1 MNDPAN
7 PAGREPAAA
16 RPRRRLRPREIA
28 LGRRLPGESSPR
40 PIPAFP
46 IGPGRTAYSPQ
57 ARGALAIVLVVLV
70 ALTVFIGVLLATGH
84 GGSGAR
90 VVTIPAADRGAS
102 PALLRAAELVG
113 FQPRTTP
120 GAGQIENAPLFT
132 ANPGSSPSLLRVGTL
147 APLFTLRTP
156 TGERVS
162 LRRLRGHVVLLEFF
176 ATWCPHCAAEAPH
189 LERLSASLPRSRFSF
204 LGINA
209 DGETAPSVLAYHI
222 FFGLGF
228 PALLDPSRHPG
239 SFSARGSAG
248 PVSKAFRAG
257 TFPTFYVL
265 DRAGRVV
272 WAGQGEQPD
281 LLLRRELHRALAA
294 PVR

>member
-1 MNDPAN
+1 M
-7 PAGREPAAA
+7 
-16 RPRRRLRPREIA
+16 
-28 LGRRLPGESSPR
+28 
-40 PIPAFP
+40 
-46 IGPGRTAYSPQ
+46 
-57 ARGALAIVLVVLV
+57 LV

-84 GGSGAR
+84 GGSGLRA
-90 VVTIPAADRGAS
+90 VTIPAADRGAS
-102 PALLRAAELVG
+102 PALLRAAEAVG

-120 GAGQIENAPLFT
+120 GAGQVENAPLFT

-156 TGERVS
+156 TGARVS
-162 LRRLRGHVVLLEFF
+162 LRSLRGHVVLLEFF

-189 LERLSASLPRSRFSF
+189 LERLSAALPRSTFSF

-222 FFGLGF
+222 FFGLRF

-239 SFSARGSAG
+239 SFSAAGSAG

-265 DRAGRVV
+265 DRAGRIV

-281 LLLRRELHRALAA
+281 LLLQRELHRALAA
-294 PVR
+294 PAQ